1 MIEVQPAPPP
11 PPADSPQCS
20 SPSSAGTLSDPAGRP
35 KTPRRSHP
43 GKINDVKKLRQTKNP
58 PGSFHRVCSGKG
70 QANVHARVARPAVL
84 SNEGDNDSSKTEEW
98 SFIHTASL
106 LRAIEICLLLTQTP
120 GLSTKS
126 CQPSLLP
133 VGPCCSFR
141 PRQYSISS

>member
-1 MIEVQPAPPP
+1 MCNLLLLRHLPTVHSVRVPAQPELCQIQLDGQKLP
-11 PPADSPQCS
+11 DGHILVRSMMSRNC
-20 SPSSAGTLSDPAGRP
+20 D
-35 KTPRRSHP
+35 RRE
-43 GKINDVKKLRQTKNP
+43 NP

-120 GLSTKS
+120 GLSTKT

>member
-1 MIEVQPAPPP
+1 MCNLLLLRHLPTVHSVRVPAQPELCQIQLDGQKLPDGHILVRSMMSRNCDRRKIHLEVSIEFVAVKARQMFMLASPDLQFYQMKVTMTAP
-11 PPADSPQCS
+11 
-20 SPSSAGTLSDPAGRP
+20 
-35 KTPRRSHP
+35 
-43 GKINDVKKLRQTKNP
+43 KLRN
-58 PGSFHRVCSGKG
+58 GLLF
-70 QANVHARVARPAVL
+70 
-84 SNEGDNDSSKTEEW
+84 
-98 SFIHTASL
+98 TASL